1 MKPTA
6 NAHFHETKTRTVAK
20 MILWR
25 VIATS
30 ITWGTVY
37 SFTGTF
43 LESSKIT
50 LIAALIGMTAYYVHE
65 RVWNGVNWGKVR
77 D

>member
-1 MKPTA
+1 MEPAT
-6 NAHFHETKTRTVAK
+6 NARFHETKTRTVAK

-37 SFTGTF
+37 SFTDTF
-43 LESSKIT
+43 AESSKIT
-50 LIAALIGMTAYYVHE
+50 LIAALIGMTAYYVYE
-65 RVWNGVNWGKVR
+65 RAWNGVDWGKVR